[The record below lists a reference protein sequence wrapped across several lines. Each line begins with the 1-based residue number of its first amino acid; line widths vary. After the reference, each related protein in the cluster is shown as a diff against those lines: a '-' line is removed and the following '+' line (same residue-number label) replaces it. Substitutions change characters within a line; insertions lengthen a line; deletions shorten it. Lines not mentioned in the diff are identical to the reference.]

1 MNVLVIGGGGR
12 EHAICHQ
19 LRRSPL
25 LKKLFVLP
33 GNAGTTSIAT
43 NIAGSATDIALALE
57 VARRESIDLTI
68 VGPEDP
74 LAAGVVDA
82 FQKAGR
88 RIFGPSAAAARLESD
103 KAFAKQLMRQYVVP
117 TAEARVFDRYDLA
130 HQYIATRDEAL
141 VVKAAGLAKGKGVI
155 VCDDPSQALL
165 AAEDMLVK
173 RVFGDAGSRIVVE
186 EKLDGREVSV
196 LALVEGHTIALLEP
210 ARDYKRLRDDDAG
223 PNTGG
228 MGSYS
233 RSDLIDEATMRLIE
247 SQIFVPLLDGL
258 VREEIPYCGVLYAGL
273 MLTPAGPKVLE
284 FNCRFGDPETQAL
297 LMRLNSDLLVVVDA
311 ALNARLD
318 EVTLAWDTRPSVCV
332 VMAAP
337 GYPDRP
343 ELGERIDGLSRV
355 SESRDLAVFH
365 AGTQLD
371 AGRVIT
377 SGGRVLSVSAV
388 GDSLTEAADRAYA
401 VVENISFRGATY
413 RRDIGR
419 KN

>member
-33 GNAGTTSIAT
+33 GNAGTAQIAT
-43 NIAGSATDIALALE
+43 NIPGNATDVALALE
-57 VARRESIDLTI
+57 VARKESIDLTI

-74 LAAGVVDA
+74 LAGGIVDA
-82 FQKAGR
+82 FVKAGR
-88 RIFGPSAAAARLESD
+88 RIFGPSALAARLESD
-103 KAFAKQLMRQYVVP
+103 KAFAKQIMRQYVVP

-141 VVKAAGLAKGKGVI
+141 VVKASGLAKGKGVI
-155 VCDDPSQALL
+155 VCDDPSQALI
-165 AAEDMLVK
+165 AAEQMLVK
-173 RVFGDAGSRIVVE
+173 RAFGDAGSRIVVE

-196 LALVEGHTIALLEP
+196 LALVEGHTIAILEP
-210 ARDYKRLRDDDAG
+210 ARDYKRLGDGDTG

-228 MGSYS
+228 MGSFS
-233 RSDLIDEATMRLIE
+233 KSDLIDDATMQQIE
-247 SQIFVPLLDGL
+247 SQVFVPLLDGL
-258 VREEIPYCGVLYAGL
+258 IREEIPYRGVLYAGL

-297 LMRLNSDLLVVVDA
+297 LPRLESDLLAVIDA
-311 ALNARLD
+311 AVNGRLD
-318 EVTLAWDTRPSVCV
+318 EVELTWDRRPSVCV

-343 ELGERIDGLSRV
+343 ETGDRIEGLANV
-355 SESRDLAVFH
+355 RDARDVAVFH
-365 AGTQLD
+365 AGTKMD
-371 AGRVIT
+371 MGRVIT
-377 SGGRVLSVSAV
+377 NGGRVLSVSAL
-388 GDSLTEAADRAYA
+388 GATLEEAADRAYEA
-401 VVENISFRGATY
+401 VDRISFRDAVY

-419 KN
+419 RQ